1 MPRPRSLRRCLWA
14 RGTSRAR
21 RGAPLPLLDT
31 HGRVG
36 TGAGWHARC
45 FRNTG
50 LDSPHGAHLMHP
62 LIVDKPAVSLATVL
76 ERVGSTNPPRRRSWR
91 LAIAGAALG
100 SMVLL
105 YLW

>member
-1 MPRPRSLRRCLWA
+1 
-14 RGTSRAR
+14 
-21 RGAPLPLLDT
+21 
-31 HGRVG
+31 
-36 TGAGWHARC
+36 
-45 FRNTG
+45 
-50 LDSPHGAHLMHP
+50 MHP